1 MDYKFIFLR
10 HGRSLADDE
19 GKHEGLYDSPLT
31 EIGIRQAKN
40 IAEILK
46 SYDFDLII
54 SSPLKRALQTAEI
67 ISKTLNIEIEVND
80 LFKERDNGILAG
92 LTFEEAEIKY
102 PEPKIKVFIETFLAK
117 AVKMKFSLIPEPYC
131 V

>member
-1 MDYKFIFLR
+1 MIFL
-10 HGRSLADDE
+10 SDDE

-40 IAEILK
+40 IVEILK

-80 LFKERDNGILAG
+80 LFKERDNGIFAG

-102 PEPKIKVFIETFLAK
+102 PEPKNQSI
-117 AVKMKFSLIPEPYC
+117 
-131 V
+131 